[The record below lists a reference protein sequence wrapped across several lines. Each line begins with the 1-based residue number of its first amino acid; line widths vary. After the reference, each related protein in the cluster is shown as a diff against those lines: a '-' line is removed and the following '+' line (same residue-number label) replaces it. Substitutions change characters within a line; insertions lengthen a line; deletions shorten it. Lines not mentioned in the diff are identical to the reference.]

1 MNKILIGLS
10 WPYSNN
16 ELHIGHLGSSLPADI
31 LARFYRL
38 KGKEVCFV
46 SGSDCYG
53 TPISIQAQTEGKSPE
68 GIAQFYHEKFVSIF
82 RDLDFSFDNYS
93 QTNKKSHIKFAKK
106 FHEDLYKTKFVYKK
120 DEKRLYCEKCKRFL
134 PDRYVVGQ
142 CPNCGNQTKG
152 DSCDKCGKVLEPEE
166 LINPKCNICGDTPVF
181 KDNFQYYI
189 KLSQLEKPLKAFF
202 DRRKDQ
208 WSINAINLTN
218 RYFEEGL
225 IDRAIS
231 RDLDWGIPLPIA
243 GSKDKVIYN
252 WGENVL
258 GYLSAC
264 KEWCEENGK
273 DFRDWSNGNDCE
285 HIFVHAKD
293 NIQFHTIIYPALLI
307 ANPSQYHL
315 PDKIFAYEY
324 VTNEG
329 QKISKSKGTC
339 LTARK
344 LLSEFNVDFLRYYFA
359 KNISDRKDLD
369 YNCKEFISNINGEL
383 INNWGN
389 FVNRTLSFVKSKFNG
404 RIFKKEIIDE
414 VKEKIVQTFNHVSG
428 FIENGKIANATRE
441 IFELVNFANKY
452 FNQTE
457 PWRVIKENKEEAE
470 KLCYNYLSLILN
482 LAILLNP
489 IIPTGSNKVLEW
501 LHIKDFSY
509 QFTEL
514 KTIEI
519 FEFYPLYQRIIE

>member
-31 LARFYRL
+31 LARYYRL

-53 TPISIQAQTEGKSPE
+53 TPISIQAQIEGKSPHE
-68 GIAQFYHEKFVSIF
+68 IAETYHEKFVSIL
-82 RDLDFSFDNYS
+82 RDLNFSFDNYS
-93 QTNKKSHIKFAKK
+93 HTIKDSHLEFARK
-106 FHEDLYKTKFVYKK
+106 FHEDLYNTDFVCRKEK
-120 DEKRLYCEKCKRFL
+120 KRLYCNSCKRFL
-134 PDRYVVGQ
+134 PDRYVVGL
-142 CPNCGNQTKG
+142 CPNCGHQTKG

-166 LINPKCNICGDTPVF
+166 LVNPKCNICGDSPVF
-181 KDNFQYYI
+181 KDNFQFYI
-189 KLSQLEKPLKAFF
+189 RLSKLEKSLKDFF
-202 DRRKDQ
+202 DKRKDK

-231 RDLDWGIPLPIA
+231 RDLDWGIPVPVDGL
-243 GSKDKVIYN
+243 KNKVIYN

-264 KEWCEENGK
+264 KEWCEKNGK
-273 DFRDWSNGNDCE
+273 DFRDWSNGNGCE

-293 NIQFHTIIYPALLI
+293 NIQFHSIIYPALLI
-307 ANPSQYHL
+307 ANPSKYHL
-315 PDKIFAYEY
+315 PDKIFAFEY

-339 LTARK
+339 LTARQ
-344 LLSEFNVDFLRYYFA
+344 LLSEYNVHFLRYYFA

-369 YNCKEFISNINGEL
+369 FNRKEFIDSINGEL

-389 FVNRTLSFVKSKFNG
+389 FVNRSLAFVKNKFNG
-404 RIFKKEIIDE
+404 KISKSEKNEEVRNKIAQTFKK
-414 VKEKIVQTFNHVSG
+414 TCS
-428 FIENGKIANATRE
+428 FIESGKVSSATKE

-457 PWRVIKENKEEAE
+457 PWKIINENKEKCEGLSGE
-470 KLCYNYLSLILN
+470 GGLCR
-482 LAILLNP
+482 AQ
-489 IIPTGSNKVLEW
+489 GSNEEQRRHFTGAGDKQQGGNNFAYDLSERVL
-501 LHIKDFSY
+501 
-509 QFTEL
+509 
-514 KTIEI
+514 
-519 FEFYPLYQRIIE
+519 